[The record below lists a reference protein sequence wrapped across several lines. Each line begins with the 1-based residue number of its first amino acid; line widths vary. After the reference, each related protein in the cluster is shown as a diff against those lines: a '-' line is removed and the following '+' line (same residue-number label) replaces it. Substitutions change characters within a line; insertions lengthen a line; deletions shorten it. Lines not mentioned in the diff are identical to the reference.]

1 MATTGEKMGPKYD
14 PSLVETESSGQKCVK
29 LAATGQYAEFSAKES
44 ANSFILRYSLPD
56 SPDGGGIDSTISL
69 YQNGKLIQ
77 SVPITSRYSWLYGHY
92 PFSNDPRAGNPRNFF
107 DEVRLKGLSIAKG
120 DVLRLQKDTGD
131 TASSCIID
139 LVDLETIAPPL
150 MAPTN
155 SLAITDARFG
165 AVGNGETDDTT
176 ALIKCI
182 QAARSEAKTVWLPA
196 GTFKITGDIDVPS
209 DMTIQGAGMWHTTLV
224 GDAAQYVGVS
234 GRVRFNG
241 QGSNI
246 HISDFAINGKL
257 NYRNDNEP
265 NDGIGNTF
273 GVNSTISRIWIEHTK
288 TGVWVNNSSNLVV
301 EGCRFRNTIADGV
314 NFCVGMSHSTITN
327 CTARGTGDDCFAIWP
342 ATHAPQNFEPGFN
355 TIRHCTAQSPFL
367 ANGAAIYGGKSNHI
381 EDCLITDISTG
392 CAILL
397 STTFPTANTNR
408 GIDNN
413 FSGTTVV
420 QGCDLIRSGGFD
432 PWRTWRAALQLC
444 LDGRNISGVDIRDL
458 NIKDSISDGMS
469 IVGPGK
475 DQSQN
480 MLTNAILANVNIPNY
495 GIGAE
500 NRHGLWIR
508 NDVCGSFNL
517 RHSRIVE
524 QVNNSSS
531 FTIQRET
538 STTNLEMRNQK
549 EVPNGMA
556 INR

>member
-1 MATTGEKMGPKYD
+1 M
-14 PSLVETESSGQKCVK
+14 
-29 LAATGQYAEFSAKES
+29 
-44 ANSFILRYSLPD
+44 NNI
-56 SPDGGGIDSTISL
+56 GI
-69 YQNGKLIQ
+69 
-77 SVPITSRYSWLYGHY
+77 V
-92 PFSNDPRAGNPRNFF
+92 
-107 DEVRLKGLSIAKG
+107 
-120 DVLRLQKDTGD
+120 
-131 TASSCIID
+131 
-139 LVDLETIAPPL
+139 
-150 MAPTN
+150 
-155 SLAITDARFG
+155 G
-165 AVGNGETDDTT
+165 A
-176 ALIKCI
+176 
-182 QAARSEAKTVWLPA
+182 
-196 GTFKITGDIDVPS
+196 
-209 DMTIQGAGMWHTTLV
+209 
-224 GDAAQYVGVS
+224 
-234 GRVRFNG
+234 
-241 QGSNI
+241 
-246 HISDFAINGKL
+246 
-257 NYRNDNEP
+257 
-265 NDGIGNTF
+265 
-273 GVNSTISRIWIEHTK
+273 
-288 TGVWVNNSSNLVV
+288 
-301 EGCRFRNTIADGV
+301 
-314 NFCVGMSHSTITN
+314 
-327 CTARGTGDDCFAIWP
+327 

-458 NIKDSISDGMS
+458 NIKDSISDGLS

-531 FTIQRET
+531 FTIQREP
-538 STTNLEMRNQK
+538 STASSEMRNQK
-549 EVPNGMA
+549 EAPNGMA
-556 INR
+556 FNR